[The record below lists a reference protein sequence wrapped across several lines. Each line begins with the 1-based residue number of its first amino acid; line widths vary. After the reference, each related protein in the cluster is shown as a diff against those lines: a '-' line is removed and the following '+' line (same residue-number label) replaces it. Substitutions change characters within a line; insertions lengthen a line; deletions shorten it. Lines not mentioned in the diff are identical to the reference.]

1 MRCTQIY
8 VPLEIPSLNCF
19 RQTRRAQDGGVAWRV
34 NCLSSLAC
42 NGLMP
47 SCYFYWILLTTR
59 LPRAFLMTFSVFCG
73 QKSKWKYAGAMLPQV
88 THFIMDADVVQVQ
101 VKVESVRFIL
111 LTCYLTIYCRIGA
124 QFAVRWALLFSVIC
138 CSCCSS
144 CATSGTSSTSSS
156 CRSCSA
162 GWAAAPC
169 AGLVAFTGQ
178 RLGCAGNCK

>member
-1 MRCTQIY
+1 MFHSRFLRLTA
-8 VPLEIPSLNCF
+8 SD
-19 RQTRRAQDGGVAWRV
+19 RQEDSRMGAWLVGLTAYRV
-34 NCLSSLAC
+34 SPVMVWCLHATLTD
-42 NGLMP
+42 
-47 SCYFYWILLTTR
+47 FYWPLAR
-59 LPRAFLMTFSVFCG
+59 LEHFKWLSLCSVWPKIENENVHEQCCPR
-73 QKSKWKYAGAMLPQV
+73 W

-101 VKVESVRFIL
+101 VKVIL

-124 QFAVRWALLFSVIC
+124 QFAVRWALLLFSVIC

-178 RLGCAGNCK
+178 RLGRAGNCK